1 MAVDTL
7 GHLIDLTVTSANKQE
22 REDFFIFDFCQN
34 LEFFSQNL
42 EGSAGALAELLS
54 QKLFKL
60 RLEMLG
66 VLDQRRVQGHHL
78 ADTPAQAFALTEDG
92 IRSDIAGLLQR
103 TVAGMSLD
111 NFVVRPQRRHVQAW
125 AQASAWKQPS
135 TAQLQEVAQHLSG
148 LPSSVRDEDENAK
161 RFDLLMLR
169 VQLCNLRAEPG
180 LARLQVRVQ
189 QLAHALLE
197 LASVPDVQ
205 RELLLV
211 DAIAGDEWWQDVT
224 LPMLEQARRKLRGLI
239 KLIETRSRKLVYTD
253 FEDVLGE
260 PTDMDL
266 PLVASA
272 VDFERFRSK
281 ARVFLRAHQD
291 RLALHKLRRNQP
303 LTAGDLQELETLLH
317 EAGGTEDALDRA
329 RTLHTSLP
337 AFVRSLVGLEREAA
351 AQAFAHLVASG
362 TASASQLQFIDE
374 IVQHLTEHGAMPA
387 ERLYASPFTDIHTQG
402 PNGVFDAA
410 NVEQLFVA
418 LQGLELQQAVA

>member
-111 NFVVRPQRRHVQAW
+111 NFVVRPQRHWVEAW
-125 AQASAWKQPS
+125 AQPEAWKRP
-135 TAQLQEVAQHLSG
+135 TAEQLTEVAAHLSG
-148 LPSSVRDEDENAK
+148 LPTAVRDDDEDAK
-161 RFDLLMLR
+161 RFDALMLG
-169 VQLCNLRAEPG
+169 VQLTSLRAEPA
-180 LARLQVRVQ
+180 LARLQARVQ
-189 QLAHALLE
+189 QLATSLLE
-197 LASVPDVQ
+197 LASVPAVKN
-205 RELLLV
+205 ELLLIEAV
-211 DAIAGDEWWQDVT
+211 AGDEWWQDVT

-239 KLIETRSRKLVYTD
+239 KLIEKSSRKVIYTD
-253 FEDVLGE
+253 FEDALGDAAE
-260 PTDMDL
+260 IEL

-272 VDFERFRSK
+272 VDFDRFRSK

-303 LTAGDLQELETLLH
+303 LTSADLQELEALLH
-317 EAGGTEDALDRA
+317 EAGGTEDALARA

-337 AFVRSLVGLEREAA
+337 AFVRSLVGLDRAA
-351 AQAFAHLVASG
+351 AAEAFAHLVASG

-418 LQGLELQQAVA
+418 LQGLELQQAMA